1 MTAPVASQNSRTDNL
16 APFDINWVRAQ
27 FPSLRQVVN
36 GHPAAFLDAPAGTQV
51 PQRVIDAFRDYFEQ
65 SNANT
70 CGAFATS
77 RRTDAMIA
85 AARSAMADF
94 FHCEADEVFFG
105 PNMTTL
111 TFALARGI
119 ARDLAPGDEIVV
131 TTLDH
136 DANVAPWRA
145 LEDRGIVIRQVDIR
159 EPECTLD
166 MDDLRRKITSRTKL
180 VAVGYASNA
189 VGTIN
194 PVAEII
200 RLAHAAGALAFIDAV
215 HYAPHGSIDVC
226 ALDCD
231 FLACSPYKFFGPHMG
246 CIFGKREQLLRF
258 RPYKVRPAP
267 ETLPD
272 RWETGTQLHEGLAG
286 VIAAVDYLADLGR
299 HSDPS
304 LVMRQPTSEQC
315 KGTASAVPYSAA
327 NSGVSTPEVPQ
338 SLNTRRAALESAY
351 RAMRQPADLQCK
363 GTASAV
369 PYSAANSGV
378 STPEVPQSVNTRRAA
393 LESAYRAMRQHEMT
407 LASRLIR
414 GLLEIPGLHFY
425 GISDP
430 ARFAERVGTVGVRLG
445 SLTPLECARFLG
457 DRGIFTW
464 DGNYYALN
472 LTERLG
478 VEKTGG
484 LLRIGVVHYNT
495 ADEVDRLLASLRDL
509 AASR

>member
-1 MTAPVASQNSRTDNL
+1 MTAPVASQNSHTENL
-16 APFDINWVRAQ
+16 APLDINWVRAQ
-27 FPSLRQVVN
+27 FPSLRQTVN
-36 GHPAAFLDAPAGTQV
+36 GHSAAFLDAPAGTQV

-85 AARSAMADF
+85 AARAAMADF
-94 FHCEADEVFFG
+94 FHCDADEVFFG

-111 TFALARGI
+111 TFALARGVG
-119 ARDLAPGDEIVV
+119 RDLAPGDEIVV

-145 LEDRGIVIRQVDIR
+145 LEERGIVIRQVDIR

-215 HYAPHGSIDVC
+215 HYAPHGSIDVR

-246 CIFGKREQLLRF
+246 CLFGKREQLLRF

-267 ETLPD
+267 EMLPD

-286 VIAAVDYLADLGR
+286 VIAAIDYLADLGR
-299 HSDPS
+299 HLAPESSKDRRAA
-304 LVMRQPTSEQC
+304 LECAYRAVLQPADMQC
-315 KGTASAVPYSAA
+315 KGTAFYPEQGRRAAVPYSAA

-338 SLNTRRAALESAY
+338 SS
-351 RAMRQPADLQCK
+351 
-363 GTASAV
+363 
-369 PYSAANSGV
+369 
-378 STPEVPQSVNTRRAA
+378 NTRRAA

-407 LASRLIR
+407 LATRLIC
-414 GLLEIPGLHFY
+414 GLLEVPGLRFY

-445 SLTPLECARFLG
+445 NLTPLECAKFLG

-484 LLRIGVVHYNT
+484 LLRIGVVHYNI
-495 ADEVDRLLASLRDL
+495 AGEVDRLLAALRDL